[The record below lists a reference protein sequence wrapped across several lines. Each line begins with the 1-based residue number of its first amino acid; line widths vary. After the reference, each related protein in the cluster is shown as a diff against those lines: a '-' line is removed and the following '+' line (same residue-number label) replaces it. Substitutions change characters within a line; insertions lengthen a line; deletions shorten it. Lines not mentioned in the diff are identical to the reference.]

1 MTDSKPA
8 TSATADSETAVSESA
23 DSESADSETADS
35 ETAVSGNNR
44 LRLCVVL
51 AAVIVA
57 LDQVTKHW
65 ALNALTGEPPQHVVW
80 TLQWNLT
87 FNSGMAFSKG
97 RGMGPIIG
105 VLALVVAGVVVATVR
120 KQQQK
125 TVAVAA
131 GFVLGGAIGNVCDR
145 IFRGAGW
152 LRGSV
157 VDFIDFQ
164 WFPIFNIADIAVN
177 VGGAI
182 FVLWSLFSRA
192 PAETLAK

>member
-1 MTDSKPA
+1 MTE
-8 TSATADSETAVSESA
+8 ATAAP
-23 DSESADSETADS
+23 TADPS
-35 ETAVSGNNR
+35 AAVRRN
-44 LRLCVVL
+44 LLPLCLGL
-51 AAVIVA
+51 AAVIVV

-65 ALNALTGEPPQHVVW
+65 ALGALTGEPPKHVIW

-97 RGMGPIIG
+97 RDMGPIIG
-105 VLALVVAGVVVATVR
+105 VLALLVAGVVIATVR

-125 TVAVAA
+125 VVVVAA
-131 GFVLGGAIGNVCDR
+131 GFVLGGAVGNVIDR
-145 IFRGAGW
+145 IFRDKGW

-164 WFPIFNIADIAVN
+164 WFPIFNVADMAVN

-192 PAETLAK
+192 PTEVASAP

>member
-1 MTDSKPA
+1 MTEGEQAADVEAVASTAQRTVASK
-8 TSATADSETAVSESA
+8 
-23 DSESADSETADS
+23 
-35 ETAVSGNNR
+35 R
-44 LRLCVVL
+44 LRLCLTL
-51 AAVIVA
+51 AAVIVV

-65 ALNALTGEPPQHVVW
+65 ALNALSGEPPHHVVW

-97 RGMGPIIG
+97 RDMGPIIG
-105 VLALVVAGVVVATVR
+105 VLALAVAGFVVATVR
-120 KQQQK
+120 KQPQK
-125 TVAVAA
+125 VVAVAA
-131 GFVLGGAIGNVCDR
+131 GFVLGGAIGNLIDR
-145 IFRGAGW
+145 IFRGDAW

-182 FVLWSLFSRA
+182 FVLWSLFAHA
-192 PAETLAK
+192 PDS

>member
-1 MTDSKPA
+1 MGDGVGGREGRRDRPLVTDSEPA
-8 TSATADSETAVSESA
+8 VSETAV
-23 DSESADSETADS
+23 S

-51 AAVIVA
+51 AAVIVV

-65 ALNALTGEPPQHVVW
+65 ALNALTGEPPHHVVW

-97 RGMGPIIG
+97 RDMGPIIG

-131 GFVLGGAIGNVCDR
+131 GFVLGGAIGNLCDR
-145 IFRGAGW
+145 IFRGDGW

-192 PAETLAK
+192 PAETPAR

>member
-1 MTDSKPA
+1 MTDSVT
-8 TSATADSETAVSESA
+8 TSAEPAKTATDRSV
-23 DSESADSETADS
+23 
-35 ETAVSGNNR
+35 GNRR
-44 LRLCVVL
+44 LRVCL
-51 AAVIVA
+51 ALASVIVV

-65 ALNALTGEPPQHVVW
+65 ALNALTGEPPHHVIW

-97 RGMGPIIG
+97 RGLGPIIG
-105 VLALVVAGVVVATVR
+105 VLALLVAGVVVATVR

-125 TVAVAA
+125 VVAVAA
-131 GFVLGGAIGNVCDR
+131 GFVVGGAIGNVVDR
-145 IFRGAGW
+145 IFRGDGW

-182 FVLWSLFSRA
+182 FVLWSLFSRTPTET
-192 PAETLAK
+192 PAT